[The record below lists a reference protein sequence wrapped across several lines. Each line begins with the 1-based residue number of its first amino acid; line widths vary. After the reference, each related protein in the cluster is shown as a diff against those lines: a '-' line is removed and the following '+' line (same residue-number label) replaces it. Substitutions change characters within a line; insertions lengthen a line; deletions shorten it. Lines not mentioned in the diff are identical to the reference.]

1 MSTLETRSQLT
12 GSLLHRRI
20 PPNIRQAGLRHHD
33 PQRSGEAPSSSSRVL
48 HKVMHP
54 VETMK
59 SKKRK
64 SVERESKNATA
75 PKRKRLSDPGD
86 VIDISD
92 TEEEK
97 PPPGPSKAPVSH
109 DEPDFATV
117 LKFFRVS
124 LGSLT

>member
-1 MSTLETRSQLT
+1 
-12 GSLLHRRI
+12 
-20 PPNIRQAGLRHHD
+20 
-33 PQRSGEAPSSSSRVL
+33 
-48 HKVMHP
+48 MHP

-64 SVERESKNATA
+64 SVERDSKHAAA

-97 PPPGPSKAPVSH
+97 PPAGPSKAPVSH
-109 DEPDFATV
+109 DEPDFGAV

-124 LGSLT
+124 LSSLK